1 MAAQGAHFLQVI
13 LHIAALAE
21 ELVPE
26 QAVHGEDSGALG
38 EIPADL
44 LYGIAHRRLVIAQFQ
59 QHQHIG
65 VVHLA
70 ETGQGVAADFFDGN
84 DTGVVS
90 VEFAERILESL
101 GGFPDPSHAGCSG
114 IPAWRADRSGNRLCN
129 WPGPY
134 LTR

>member
-101 GGFPDPSHAGCSG
+101 GEDFLIRHMQDVLVYLLGGLTVQGTDYV
-114 IPAWRADRSGNRLCN
+114 I
-129 WPGPY
+129 GPV
-134 LTR
+134 RI